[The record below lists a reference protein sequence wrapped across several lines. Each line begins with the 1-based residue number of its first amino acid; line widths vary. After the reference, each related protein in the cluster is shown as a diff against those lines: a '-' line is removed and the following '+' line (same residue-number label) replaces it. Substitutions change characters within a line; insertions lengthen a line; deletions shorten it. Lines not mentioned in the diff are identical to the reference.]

1 MLLSART
8 PSFRPNLGQAN
19 YLHSLSKHK
28 LVTSRR
34 QRLPSPAQASVVL
47 GILPGVC
54 FDQVGMLAEAE
65 LAELISHSTECPAW
79 LQQCQQ
85 AADSV
90 FLTVLAVPL
99 LGLAVAIYLQFQP
112 IKPDDKVR
120 VLLGAC
126 GQRRPGA
133 GCQGLSLANAHV

>member
-1 MLLSART
+1 MLLSAQT
-8 PSFRPNLGQAN
+8 PSFRPNSGDQKC
-19 YLHSLSKHK
+19 LHSLSKLK

-34 QRLPSPAQASVVL
+34 QRLPTPVQASVVL

-54 FDQVGMLAEAE
+54 FDQVGVLAEAE
-65 LAELISHSTECPAW
+65 VAEPIAHLIGCPAW

-99 LGLAVAIYLQFQP
+99 LGLAVAIYLKFQP
-112 IKPDDKVR
+112 VKPDDKVR
-120 VLLGAC
+120 FLL
-126 GQRRPGA
+126 RPVGT
-133 GCQGLSLANAHV
+133 GLV

>member
-8 PSFRPNLGQAN
+8 PSFRPNLGLVKR
-19 YLHSLSKHK
+19 LHSLSKLK
-28 LVTSRR
+28 LVISRK
-34 QRLPSPAQASVVL
+34 QRLPLPAQASVVL

-54 FDQVGMLAEAE
+54 FDQVGALAEAE
-65 LAELISHSTECPAW
+65 LAESISHLTGCRAW

-99 LGLAVAIYLQFQP
+99 LGLAVAIYLKFQP
-112 IKPDDKVR
+112 VKPDDKVR
-120 VLLGAC
+120 FLL
-126 GQRRPGA
+126 RPA
-133 GCQGLSLANAHV
+133 GTCRV